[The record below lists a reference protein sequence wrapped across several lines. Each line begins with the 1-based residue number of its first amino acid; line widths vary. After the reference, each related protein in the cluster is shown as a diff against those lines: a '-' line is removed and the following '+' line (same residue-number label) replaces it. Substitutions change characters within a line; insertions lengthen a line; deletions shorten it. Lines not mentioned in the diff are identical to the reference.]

1 MPFGNIIGSAFLLA
15 ILDWIA
21 VLLAWKRVEYFT
33 KPSVILLLLTWLIL
47 AGSQN
52 PHLWWFA
59 AALVFSLGGD
69 ILLLLSNKFFLVGL
83 FSFVLAH
90 LAYVLGLNP
99 TFPPLN
105 LASLVL
111 FLVVGLTEVQ
121 MYRFFFA
128 RLEAPEKTD
137 FQKPA
142 IIYLI
147 AIGLMVFSALVTMV
161 RPEMEW
167 GIFPAILASA
177 GALLFYSSDTLLAWN
192 KFIHPTRAN
201 RMTTIITYHL
211 AQFAL
216 IIAAVTNY
224 SY

>member
-59 AALVFSLGGD
+59 AALVFSLAGD

-90 LAYVLGLNP
+90 LAYVLGLIQP
-99 TFPPLN
+99 SP
-105 LASLVL
+105 
-111 FLVVGLTEVQ
+111 
-121 MYRFFFA
+121 
-128 RLEAPEKTD
+128 
-137 FQKPA
+137 
-142 IIYLI
+142 
-147 AIGLMVFSALVTMV
+147 
-161 RPEMEW
+161 
-167 GIFPAILASA
+167 
-177 GALLFYSSDTLLAWN
+177 
-192 KFIHPTRAN
+192 H
-201 RMTTIITYHL
+201 
-211 AQFAL
+211 
-216 IIAAVTNY
+216 
-224 SY
+224 